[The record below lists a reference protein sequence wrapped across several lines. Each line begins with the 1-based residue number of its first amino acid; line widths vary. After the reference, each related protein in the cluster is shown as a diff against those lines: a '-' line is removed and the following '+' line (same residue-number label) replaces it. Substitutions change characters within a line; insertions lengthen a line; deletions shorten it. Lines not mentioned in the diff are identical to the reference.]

1 MKYHPETQGELQSM
15 SKIEWHQI
23 VAGVFGGAVLAAA
36 IMFTIFGFVIGTI
49 DYDNGPLL
57 LGLATLMG
65 LIAGSVL
72 GPIIA
77 MIFRKRTVRAYGL

>member
-1 MKYHPETQGELQSM
+1 MKYDPENQGELKSM

-36 IMFTIFGFVIGTI
+36 IMFTIFGFVIGTVE
-49 DYDNGPLL
+49 YDNGPLL
-57 LGLATLMG
+57 LGLATLIG
-65 LIAGSVL
+65 LIAGAAL
-72 GPIIA
+72 GPVIA